1 MKVAKPENDAIQFD
15 LHFGY
20 GDNCSRHRILKEINR

>member
-1 MKVAKPENDAIQFD
+1 MKVAKPEKDAIQFD

-20 GDNCSRHRILKEINR
+20 GDNYLRHRILREII